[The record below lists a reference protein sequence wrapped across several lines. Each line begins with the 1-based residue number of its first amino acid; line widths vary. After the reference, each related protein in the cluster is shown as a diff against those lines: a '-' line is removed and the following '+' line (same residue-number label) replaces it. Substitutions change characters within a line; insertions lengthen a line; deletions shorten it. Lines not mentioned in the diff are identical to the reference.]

1 MKVLG
6 IVGSCRRLGNTE
18 ILVKEALMKAQEM
31 GAEVDIVRWT
41 NYNILPCEGDAT
53 CMFMGKEC
61 KHKAKDDHDFL
72 LNMMYQ
78 FDGVILGAP
87 CYILEVEAVVKQFI
101 DRLFVLSSQPSQM
114 IGKPAAIIVPYATRG
129 WTSYAFLQP
138 TIVLHQL
145 GMHVIDKVLVHVQAM
160 SQTAGDSP
168 AQKKARRVGMEIVNA
183 IKTGDHSYKGDPG
196 ICPVCHERNIRIM
209 RDNQTVECGICA
221 IRGKLTIEQ
230 GKIKV
235 SFPQEQLDWHRFAF
249 ESLYRHVTYEI
260 KPSKDFFVK
269 KWPELKEQR
278 KKYKEFL
285 DIDHHNDQGREAKT
299 WTA

>member
-18 ILVKEALMKAQEM
+18 ILVKEALMKAQEL
-31 GAEVDIVRWT
+31 GAEVDIIRWT
-41 NYNILPCEGDAT
+41 DYNILPCEGDAT

-61 KHKAKDDHDFL
+61 KHKAKDGHDFL
-72 LNMMYQ
+72 LQMMYG

-101 DRLFVLSSQPSQM
+101 DRLFVLSSQPSRM

-129 WTSYAFLQP
+129 WTTYAFLQP

-145 GMHVIDKVLVHVQAM
+145 GMHVIDKVLVHIQAM
-160 SQTAGDSP
+160 SQAS
-168 AQKKARRVGMEIVNA
+168 ANQHALAKARKVGAEIIYA

-209 RDNQTVECGICA
+209 KDNKTVECGICA
-221 IRGKLTIEQ
+221 IRGKLTLE
-230 GKIKV
+230 GGEIKV

-260 KPSKDFFVK
+260 KPSKDFFIK
-269 KWPELKEQR
+269 NWPDWKEKR
-278 KKYKEFL
+278 RKYKEYL
-285 DIDHHNDQGREAKT
+285 DINHSAQREGETK
-299 WTA
+299 

>member
-18 ILVKEALMKAQEM
+18 ILVKEALMAAEKL

-41 NYNILPCEGDAT
+41 DYDILPCEGDAT
-53 CMFMGKEC
+53 CMFMGKDC
-61 KHKAKDDHDFL
+61 KHKGRDGHDYL
-72 LNMMYQ
+72 LNMMYE
-78 FDGVILGAP
+78 FDGVVFGAP

-129 WTSYAFLQP
+129 WTSYAMLQP

-145 GMHVIDKVLVHVQAM
+145 GMHIIDKALIHIQAM
-160 SQTAGDSP
+160 SQAADDRR
-168 AQKKARRVGMEIVNA
+168 ALEKARRIGVEVVTA

-209 RDNQTVECGICA
+209 SDNETVECGICA
-221 IRGKLTIEQ
+221 IRGKLSINN
-230 GKIKV
+230 GKISV
-235 SFPQEQLDWHRFAF
+235 AFPQEQLAWHRFAP
-249 ESLYRHVTYEI
+249 ESLYRHATYEI
-260 KPSKDFFVK
+260 KPSKDFFIK
-269 KWPELKEQR
+269 SWAILKEKR
-278 KKYKEFL
+278 KLYKDYLIIEKKPVA
-285 DIDHHNDQGREAKT
+285 DRPGR
-299 WTA
+299 

>member
-18 ILVKEALMKAQEM
+18 ILVKEALMGAEEE

-41 NYNILPCEGDAT
+41 DYNILPCEGDAT
-53 CMFMGKEC
+53 CMFLGKEC
-61 KHKAKDDHDFL
+61 KFKNKDDHDYL
-72 LNMMYQ
+72 LQLMYQ

-101 DRLFVLSSQPSQM
+101 DRLFVLSSQPSKM

-129 WTSYAFLQP
+129 WTTYAFLQP

-145 GMHVIDKVLVHVQAM
+145 GMHIIDKALFHIQAM
-160 SQTAGDSP
+160 SQTAGDER
-168 AQKKARRVGMEIVNA
+168 AQAKARKIGKEVALA
-183 IKTGDHSYKGDPG
+183 IKTGDHSYKGEPG

-209 RDNQTVECGICA
+209 KDNETVECGICA
-221 IRGKLTIEQ
+221 IRGKLRIEN

-235 SFPQEQLDWHRFAF
+235 DFPQDQLDWHRFAF

-269 KWPELKEQR
+269 NWPMLKEKR
-278 KKYKEFL
+278 RKYKEYL
-285 DIDHHNDQGREAKT
+285 QIDRKT
-299 WTA
+299 GTQ